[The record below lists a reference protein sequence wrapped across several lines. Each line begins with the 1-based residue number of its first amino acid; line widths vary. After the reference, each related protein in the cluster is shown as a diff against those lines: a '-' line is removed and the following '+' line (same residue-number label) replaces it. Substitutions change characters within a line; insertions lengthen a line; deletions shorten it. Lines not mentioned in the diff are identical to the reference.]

1 MLCVTESWLTSD
13 IEDNVITIPG
23 YNVCRQDRENL
34 DREHGGIVNYIKEG
48 INYSKK
54 SDVLNTCNNIE
65 VVLIEIAL
73 PNTRPFLLSTVYR
86 IPDATVD
93 YLNAVDDLFQNC
105 STQYDEMIIVGDFNL
120 DISKANNSRKINNFA
135 KNSDL
140 HQLIKDYT
148 RITDKSRTII
158 DLAFVSRPETITSS
172 GVHSLGLSD
181 HSLIYVVRKCKQI
194 KIPSRVTKS

>member
-1 MLCVTESWLTSD
+1 
-13 IEDNVITIPG
+13 
-23 YNVCRQDRENL
+23 
-34 DREHGGIVNYIKEG
+34 
-48 INYSKK
+48 
-54 SDVLNTCNNIE
+54 
-65 VVLIEIAL
+65 
-73 PNTRPFLLSTVYR
+73 
-86 IPDATVD
+86 
-93 YLNAVDDLFQNC
+93 
-105 STQYDEMIIVGDFNL
+105 MIIVGDFNL

-140 HQLIKDYT
+140 HQLIKNYT

-194 KIPSRVTKS
+194 KIPSRVTKSRSYKHFNINNVDFCNTLHSKNWDLVKTFTNVNDGMVLLE